1 MAHARWWSCRSCGR
15 CRAGEG
21 RGGSPETQGH
31 PWRPMETQ
39 LAVTRT
45 IPGLEQ
51 WLVVLSRWFSSK
63 YIGLLSNIKIIK
75 TIFVWHAWHT
85 AYLHAPTVLYRLSC
99 PMMTTEKE
107 SELATTCDNNLL
119 LFLTRLLPL
128 QYHQDPQSITE
139 CVWGALAWPSTSTSL
154 WQDVAGATD
163 IQEFPQNSGM
173 AEDFK
178 GM

>member
-63 YIGLLSNIKIIK
+63 YIGLLSNIK
-75 TIFVWHAWHT
+75 TIFVWHAWDTLCIFSCAHSPLQ
-85 AYLHAPTVLYRLSC
+85 ALLSNDDNG
-99 PMMTTEKE
+99 ERVG
-107 SELATTCDNNLL
+107 TCDNMRQPSFTYSYTPSSTAVPPRSTKYHRVRLRCSRLAKHLHQSLARCCGCNWH
-119 LFLTRLLPL
+119 TRI
-128 QYHQDPQSITE
+128 S
-139 CVWGALAWPSTSTSL
+139 A
-154 WQDVAGATD
+154 
-163 IQEFPQNSGM
+163 EFWHGRG
-173 AEDFK
+173 F
-178 GM
+178 